1 MLMKNKL
8 VENCYGKINL
18 TLEVIGLRPDG
29 YHEIKSVMQSVSL
42 KDTLHIAL
50 SDALSLSGDM
60 EDLSYG
66 EDNLVMKAARLL
78 KERSGYSG
86 GARMELVKGIPVG
99 AGLAGGS
106 TDAAGALRGLNQLW
120 GLGYDDKELMALGAE
135 IGSDIPFCI
144 TGGTAFV
151 SGRGE
156 YVRPLS
162 NNAGGNVLIV
172 NPGFSVSTREIYTA
186 YDEMVGKRD
195 HGKSEAMEKALET
208 GERYYPYLIND
219 LELVTTTLYP
229 KVGELIEDLKEI
241 TPYVIM
247 SGSGP
252 TVLAFLERPLEDA
265 LLAKMKNEYSFLFW
279 GTFIK

>member
-18 TLEVIGLRPDG
+18 TLEVIGLRSDG
-29 YHEIKSVMQSVSL
+29 YHEIKSIMQSVSL

-50 SDALSLSGDM
+50 SEGLSLSGDR

-78 KERSGYSG
+78 KEKSGYEG
-86 GARMELVKGIPVG
+86 GACMHLEKGIPVG

-106 TDAAGALRGLNQLW
+106 TDAAGALRGLNHLW
-120 GLGYDDKELMALGAE
+120 GLGYGEEELRDIGSE

-144 TGGTAFV
+144 SGGTAFV

-156 YVRPLS
+156 YVRPLFLDVK
-162 NNAGGNVLIV
+162 GEVLII
-172 NPGFSVSTREIYTA
+172 NPGFSVSTKEIYTA
-186 YDEMVGKRD
+186 YDGIVGERD
-195 HGKSEAMEKALET
+195 HGKSELMEEALKK
-208 GERYYPYLIND
+208 GKSYYPYLTND
-219 LELVTTTLYP
+219 LESVTTTLYP
-229 KVGELIEDLKEI
+229 KVGELIENLKGL
-241 TPYVIM
+241 TTHVMM